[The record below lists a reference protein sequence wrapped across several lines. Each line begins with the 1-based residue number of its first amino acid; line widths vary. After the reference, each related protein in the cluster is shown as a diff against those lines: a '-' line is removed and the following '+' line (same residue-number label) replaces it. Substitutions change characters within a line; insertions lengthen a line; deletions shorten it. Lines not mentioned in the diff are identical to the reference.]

1 MSQYRVSSTEPLD
14 KYEKAGNRV
23 YIRLEEEVTT
33 SDDVPSFNYLQAQVR
48 ISGQLRREDIIEA
61 IIRSKYPTYGSE
73 LAAQSNG
80 GEEFAEHQAWRET
93 AKAEADLFIDNY
105 FCIVQAK

>member
-1 MSQYRVSSTEPLD
+1 MSQYRVSSTKPLD

-33 SDDVPSFNYLQAQVR
+33 SDDVPSYNYLQAQVR
-48 ISGQLRREDIIEA
+48 ISGQLRRDDIIEA
-61 IIRSKYPTYGSE
+61 VIRSKYPTYGAE
-73 LAAQSNG
+73 LAAQFNG
-80 GEEFAEHQAWRET
+80 GEELAEHQAWRET

>member
-33 SDDVPSFNYLQAQVR
+33 SDDVPSYNYLQAQVR

-61 IIRSKYPTYGSE
+61 IIRSKYPTYGAE
-73 LAAQSNG
+73 LAAQFNG
-80 GEEFAEHQAWRET
+80 GEKLAEHQAWRAT
-93 AKAEADLFIDNY
+93 AKVEADLFIDNY